1 MNKDDNKVEFST
13 KKLDAISIY
22 LTIGLSVVVGLL
34 AAIPLYFFFGTAYS
48 LLGFILA
55 VIALVLTI
63 FAYMLANVQKVPEN
77 HVWLIEFWGGFHVM
91 WAAGGHFYFP
101 LFGWIEMREEIFLGE
116 EEIELFPSKNDLI
129 DLDDTSCHFDAF
141 LVIKAHDPYL
151 AVYNIANFKEAV
163 RIQVAGLL
171 RSYLSKYTLDQANEK
186 KLELDLPYI
195 ISEAKDGKDWKETA
209 FYTNILNDWG
219 VELCKM
225 FVDDLDMSA
234 DDIAKRKLKQD
245 AKIAEE
251 TAQNKKRVKIIEAQ
265 GDAAAI
271 KLVAEAMQTKLQK
284 EGLGIAQQIEA
295 LVKQGLTVEAATA
308 LVTDRYKWSQ
318 IGDKSLIID
327 GNAGAAGDGA
337 KFGAGMKKSNE
348 I

>member
-1 MNKDDNKVEFST
+1 MNQNSKVDFST

-22 LTIGLSVVVGLL
+22 LTIGVSVVVGLL
-34 AAIPLYFFFGTAYS
+34 AAIPFYFFLGAAYS

-55 VIALVLTI
+55 MIVSAFII
-63 FAYMLANVQKVPEN
+63 FAYSFVNVQKVPEN
-77 HVWLIEFWGGFHVM
+77 HVWLIEFWGGFHVI

-101 LFGWIEMREEIFLGE
+101 LFSWIEMREEIFLGE
-116 EEIELFPSKNDLI
+116 EEIELFPSQGDLI
-129 DLDDTSCHFDAF
+129 DLEDTSCHFDAY
-141 LVIKAHDPYL
+141 LVIKVKDPYL

-171 RSYLSKYTLDQANEK
+171 RSHLSKSTLDQANEM
-186 KLELDLPYI
+186 KLELDLPRI
-195 ISEAKDGKDWKETA
+195 ISEAKDGKDWKATR
-209 FYTNILNDWG
+209 FYINILEDWG

-234 DDIAKRKLKQD
+234 DDIAKRKQKQD

-251 TAQNKKRVKIIEAQ
+251 TAQNRKRVKIIEAE
-265 GDAAAI
+265 GEAEAI
-271 KLVAEAMQTKLQK
+271 KLVAQAMQEKLQK
-284 EGLGIAQQIEA
+284 EGLGVAQQIEA

-308 LVTDRYKWSQ
+308 LVTDRFKWSQ
-318 IGDKSLIID
+318 IGDKSLIIE
-327 GNAGAAGDGA
+327 GSSGAAGEGA